1 MLLTSSTSIFR
12 KVKIMKISRD
22 IYYELEGQLS
32 TKELEELK
40 YDIGFFIIHYGFNYD
55 MTNVLDFYY
64 ANKEQHKPYYNFA
77 VFDILQSL
85 YRERVQKK

>member
-1 MLLTSSTSIFR
+1 
-12 KVKIMKISRD
+12 MKISRD

-32 TKELEELK
+32 TKELEELN
-40 YDIGFFIIHYGFNYD
+40 YDIGFFIIHYGLNYD

-85 YRERVQKK
+85 YIEREQKK